1 MTDGETKPV
10 AAEGVKEEGESEAE
24 DGADEEEEKDELLPD
39 VQVRVALVA
48 QRLHVEDNGADHK
61 GNEANQVSPDVAL
74 EWSVNR
80 NNGIVNEFVGSNIPW
95 KL

>member
-1 MTDGETKPV
+1 M
-10 AAEGVKEEGESEAE
+10 AAKGVKEEGESEAE

-48 QRLHVEDNGADHK
+48 QRLHVEDDGADHK
-61 GNEANQVSPDVAL
+61 GDEADQMSPDIAW

-80 NNGIVNEFVGSNIPW
+80 NGGIVNEFVSSNIPW